1 MEISIFEDL
10 FINRIISLKKIYIV
24 VSIFIVSI
32 LSIIILNN
40 NLYDYYE
47 GYASYNDGN
56 LSLIVSIYDLN
67 KITTNNEILIGGATF
82 SYKINKIDN
91 YLEEYKIININVDNY
106 KGIENEII
114 KYKVVI
120 DKDTILN
127 YLIKTIKG
135 EWLLNDLTNDKLEK
149 INGGE
154 LTFLGAVGI
163 IVAIVFIVGVID
175 GFVNPQKCGE
185 N

>member
-24 VSIFIVSI
+24 VSIFIVTI
-32 LSIIILNN
+32 LSIILFNN
-40 NLYDYYE
+40 NFYDYYE
-47 GYASYNDGN
+47 GYASYNDEK

-67 KITTNNEILIGGATF
+67 KITTNSEIIIGGTTF
-82 SYKINKIDN
+82 TYKIYKIDN
-91 YLEEYKIININVDNY
+91 YLEEYKIVNIEVNNY
-106 KGIENEII
+106 KGIENEFI
-114 KYKVVI
+114 KYKIII
-120 DKDTILN
+120 DRDTVLN

-154 LTFLGAVGI
+154 LTALGVVGI
-163 IVAIVFIVGVID
+163 IVAIVFVVGVID

-185 N
+185 K